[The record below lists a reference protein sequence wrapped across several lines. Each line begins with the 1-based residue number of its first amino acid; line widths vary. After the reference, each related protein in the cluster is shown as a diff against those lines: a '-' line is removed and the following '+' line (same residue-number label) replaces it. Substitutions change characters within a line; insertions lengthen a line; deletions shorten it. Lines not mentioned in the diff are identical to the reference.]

1 MKKKK
6 KTYLA
11 LLSSRQHEMGGKDWN
26 LLDPPFLLLQG
37 YGEEV
42 QH

>member
-1 MKKKK
+1 V
-6 KTYLA
+6 A
-11 LLSSRQHEMGGKDWN
+11 GKDWN

-42 QH
+42 QHWHDGEHEIVHSALIFP